1 MSTMYSDAYTPG
13 ASSSSSSSTSSSS
26 PSSNYIFMADTKEAH
41 VLKSI
46 AELLYNANCK
56 LAPFRI
62 DADGISLCK
71 DDVNHHQLISLKLER
86 NNFPQYICTRPLCFF
101 VNCELFYKMLKT
113 IKKKDRIVM
122 YIKDDDS
129 FRWTFCV
136 KTADENQ
143 HTNTFI
149 RITYTQPHVLNEPV
163 DYGAPTIVGS
173 KEFQKMKNLHNIDKF
188 MEVTSPHPG
197 YIRFYC
203 EGKNVYEREVVLGNE
218 NTHNNDASM
227 QDVEEYRQTFHTNYI
242 TNSIKCSNCNP
253 NSYVHI
259 FVKRDLPLKIKMK
272 AGNLGELC
280 LYVKSKQRIDLEEKL
295 EAEKKKQAL
304 AAAAEEAEM

>member
-1 MSTMYSDAYTPG
+1 
-13 ASSSSSSSTSSSS
+13 
-26 PSSNYIFMADTKEAH
+26 
-41 VLKSI
+41 
-46 AELLYNANCK
+46 
-56 LAPFRI
+56 
-62 DADGISLCK
+62 
-71 DDVNHHQLISLKLER
+71 
-86 NNFPQYICTRPLCFF
+86 
-101 VNCELFYKMLKT
+101 
-113 IKKKDRIVM
+113 M

-163 DYGAPTIVGS
+163 DYGAPTIIGS

-188 MEVTSPHPG
+188 MKVSSPHSG

-218 NTHNNDASM
+218 NNNNSNNM
-227 QDVEEYRQTFHTNYI
+227 QDVEEYSQTFYTNYI
-242 TNSIKCSNCNP
+242 TGLTKAAGANP
-253 NSYVHI
+253 TSYIHI
-259 FVKRDLPLKIKMK
+259 FVKKDLPLKIKLK
-272 AGNLGELC
+272 AGNLGELTC
-280 LYVKSKQRIDLEEKL
+280 FIKSYERIQLEEKL